1 MADQVVDIKFALA
14 KNNGDKSRLM
24 QKLEEFEVQSL
35 SESLIK
41 VAECIEKQATEQLID
56 ELRLL
61 EQSSANIG
69 AGQINTICQTA
80 VNASPEK
87 MEGVLPDLYVLL
99 IEASIEFKIFVY
111 VYIESNRG
119 KFSRIIINETNVG
132 SSIRSDDVGPN
143 QISKTVL
150 AEGYSV
156 KYDQRIKKFF
166 CLKAKQSRKLC
177 ALFP

>member
-1 MADQVVDIKFALA
+1 M
-14 KNNGDKSRLM
+14 
-24 QKLEEFEVQSL
+24 
-35 SESLIK
+35 
-41 VAECIEKQATEQLID
+41 
-56 ELRLL
+56 
-61 EQSSANIG
+61 
-69 AGQINTICQTA
+69 
-80 VNASPEK
+80 
-87 MEGVLPDLYVLL
+87 LPDLYVLL

-156 KYDQRIKKFF
+156 KYD
-166 CLKAKQSRKLC
+166 
-177 ALFP
+177 